1 MTGAAAR
8 TAPTA
13 RREWQVSDHAR
24 VRTLLAERRAG
35 HTLPQGLYLDAD
47 AFAFDLEAIFER
59 TWLLIGFEAELPKP
73 GSHLALTV
81 GRAPIVVTR
90 ARDGRLHGFHNTCR
104 HRGSRIVADGKG
116 ASARLVCPYHRWTY
130 ELSGE
135 LVSAARMGEAFQ
147 PCDHGLKPIRVE
159 TCAGGVYV
167 SISDDAPPFE
177 TFRSTLAP
185 LLAPHRLHDAKLAH
199 EVQFVERANWKLA
212 MENARECYHCAT
224 SHPELS
230 LTFPTGVSANFDY
243 GEDARRQA
251 AYNARMETLGLGVGP
266 AEEAWWQVIRF
277 PLNEGCQSMTMD
289 GKTAVQRL
297 MVEAGGGDIGSLRWA
312 IEPNGFV
319 HATADFLFMFNVM
332 PLAPRETL
340 VTGKW
345 LVHKDAEEGVDYDL
359 GHLTELWNR
368 TNQQDLA
375 LVENNQLGVESPGY
389 TPGPYCADAEAL
401 TMRFTDWYCAAA
413 AAYLEN
419 RHG

>member
-1 MTGAAAR
+1 
-8 TAPTA
+8 
-13 RREWQVSDHAR
+13 VSDHAR
-24 VRTLLAERRAG
+24 VRALLAERRAG
-35 HTLPQGLYLDAD
+35 HTLPQGLYLGAD

-59 TWLLIGFEAELPKP
+59 SWLLIGFEAELPKP
-73 GSHLALTV
+73 GSYMALSV

-104 HRGSRIVADGKG
+104 HRGSRVVAEGKG
-116 ASARLVCPYHRWTY
+116 AAARLVCPYHRWTY

-135 LVSAARMGEAFQ
+135 LVSAPRMGEAFEA
-147 PCDHGLKPIRVE
+147 CDHGLKPIRVE

-167 SISDDAPPFE
+167 CVADDAPPFE
-177 TFRSTLAP
+177 TFRDTLAP
-185 LLAPHRLHDAKLAH
+185 LLAPHRLEDAKLAH

-212 MENARECYHCAT
+212 MENARECYHCAA
-224 SHPELS
+224 SHPELA

-243 GEDARRQA
+243 GEDARRQE
-251 AYNARMETLGLGVGP
+251 AYNARMASVGLGVGP

-277 PLNEGCQSMTMD
+277 PLSEGCQSMTMD
-289 GKTAVQRL
+289 GRTAVRRL

-332 PLAPRETL
+332 PLAPRKTL

-345 LVHKDAEEGVDYDL
+345 LVHKDAVEGVDYDL
-359 GHLTELWNR
+359 THLTELWNR

-413 AAYLEN
+413 GAYLEA